1 MNAIF
6 DRRANVP
13 TVAVIRCWADSEQ
26 GKERR
31 ASGKETSPGI
41 HIQTRQLR
49 EVPRAPTESERAL
62 ATQSLSLCGMERGFA
77 RGASSP
83 LYQQES
89 GSNGEAQRMLPPW
102 LGHEGEGAKWSS
114 SNS

>member
-1 MNAIF
+1 MKRLWEG
-6 DRRANVP
+6 DRPWDPHPNKTTQRGAQ
-13 TVAVIRCWADSEQ
+13 S
-26 GKERR
+26 
-31 ASGKETSPGI
+31 
-41 HIQTRQLR
+41 
-49 EVPRAPTESERAL
+49 PTESERAL

-102 LGHEGEGAKWSS
+102 LGREGEGTKWSP